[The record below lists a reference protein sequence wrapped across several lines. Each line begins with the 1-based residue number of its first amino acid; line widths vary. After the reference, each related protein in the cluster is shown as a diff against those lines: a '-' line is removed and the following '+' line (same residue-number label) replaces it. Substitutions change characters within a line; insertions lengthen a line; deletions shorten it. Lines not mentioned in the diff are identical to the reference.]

1 MTFGVKLRLPNSNP
15 KFGSSPYLP
24 AKCCIIATKQEAI
37 QAPKNTYVFKAPHFW
52 IPVYE
57 QPETVD

>member
-15 KFGSSPYLP
+15 KFGSSPFMP
-24 AKCCIIATKQEAI
+24 AKCCIVSTKQDAM
-37 QAPKNTYVFKAPHFW
+37 QAPKNTYVFQPPCTW

-57 QPETVD
+57 QSETTD